1 MERETKKITT
11 PSGKAV
17 ELKTYLTAGE
27 AKELSLVFLKGM
39 KLDYDAETKKPI
51 VKDISGSL
59 INEAENRAIEL
70 IVVSF
75 DGSNE
80 NILGRLL
87 ELKSTEFDF
96 VMEEIN
102 KITKP
107 IDEKKEAA
115 FKSDLEKET
124 GKITVLSSETVGPT
138 LGR

>member
-1 MERETKKITT
+1 MERETKKIIT
-11 PSGKAV
+11 PSEKVV

-75 DGSNE
+75 DESNE

-107 IDEKKEAA
+107 IDEKK
-115 FKSDLEKET
+115 T
-124 GKITVLSSETVGPT
+124 I
-138 LGR
+138 